1 MFHTQVHYAGL
12 FFTLLPV
19 WNKEHAFICSG
30 EGGDEINDMPQ
41 QSLQKRKLNLA
52 LKRLFYFSLTQIE

>member
-30 EGGDEINDMPQ
+30 DTIFEKGGDEIKDMPQ
-41 QSLQKRKLNLA
+41 HGFDK
-52 LKRLFYFSLTQIE
+52 T